1 MARININ
8 TGPIIQFRNNET
20 PNTFVFLKTS
30 LILSYF
36 TFAKGGYI
44 IRIRPMAK
52 GILVVPDEKELIN
65 ADDDGKKYPMETP
78 TAIAKN
84 IHKVKYRSKKLNFFL
99 SFAGAQLFAVILFYF
114 IKHQFFYFFFPL
126 K

>member
-1 MARININ
+1 MARINMS
-8 TGPIIQFRNNET
+8 TGPTIQLRNKET
-20 PNTFVFLKTS
+20 LNTLVFLKTS
-30 LILSYF
+30 RILSYF

-84 IHKVKYRSKKLNFFL
+84 IHKVKYLSKKRNFFL
-99 SFAGAQLFAVILFYF
+99 SFAGAQLFADMLFTIF
-114 IKHQFFYFFFPL
+114 
-126 K
+126 